1 MKTYNCSK
9 ITFLNLD
16 GYESHYNLYI
26 AKYLSKYLQY
36 ISFPL
41 EEDELLKDASL
52 KQYFLSRS
60 EHLVKQYLF
69 SELN

>member
-1 MKTYNCSK
+1 MRNGNYSK

-16 GYESHYNLYI
+16 GYESPYNTYI

-41 EEDELLKDASL
+41 EEDELLKDSSL
-52 KQYFLSRS
+52 QQYFLSRS
-60 EHLVKQYLF
+60 
-69 SELN
+69 